1 MKSRNALGL
10 ILTLLILGLA
20 YKGNYGQ
27 APNKVLPV
35 ILEDPESLENQ
46 SLRLS
51 SSAKINSLFVRHA
64 QTQEPI
70 LIILVTHDDRLTQKI
85 RDIFPTRRTPLL
97 LSISSMPAKESHI
110 DLDLF
115 RFRQNDKI
123 WSSVDQVEK
132 AWFVLFKDAKFG
144 GPINQGEIQRGLV
157 LLPEWFD
164 LQQPITIAYTKSERT
179 LNLM

>member
-1 MKSRNALGL
+1 MKSRSTLWM
-10 ILTLLILGLA
+10 ILTLVVLGLS
-20 YKGNYGQ
+20 YEGNYGEV
-27 APNKVLPV
+27 PNKTLPV
-35 ILEDPESLENQ
+35 ILADHVSMKNQ

-51 SSAKINSLFVRHA
+51 PSAKINSLFVRHG

-70 LIILVTHDDRLTQKI
+70 LIILVAHDYRLTQKI
-85 RDIFPTRRTPLL
+85 RNIFPTRRTPLL
-97 LSISSMPAKESHI
+97 FSISSMPAKESNL

-123 WSSVDQVEK
+123 WSPVDRVEK

-179 LNLM
+179 LSLM